1 MSRFIKL
8 TVLATLSGVALSAC
22 SGPDVGSR
30 VAGSVKGTPA
40 SEQRVT
46 GKTILMTPRL
56 EDVTEASFNIRY
68 MEMSFGTGTP
78 SNVRD
83 LAIEQCAKGD
93 RLAIHKGNSRGLI
106 QLNTVKAYYECVDGE
121 LSTDK

>member
-1 MSRFIKL
+1 MSRFTKL
-8 TVLATLSGVALSAC
+8 AVLATLSGVTLAAC
-22 SGPDVGSR
+22 SGPDVGTR
-30 VAGSVKGTPA
+30 IAGSAQGTPA
-40 SEQRVT
+40 TEQRVT

-83 LAIEQCAKGD
+83 LAIEQCAKSD
-93 RLAIHKGNSRGLI
+93 RITIHKGNSRGLI
-106 QLNTVKAYYECVDGE
+106 QLNTVKAYYECADGE
-121 LSTDK
+121 VTAEK